1 MKRLL
6 GLVLAIFLTG
16 GLFSCGAASSDGSGS
31 EPDSGTPRELTP
43 EQLAK
48 IETDLTRIAHDHDV
62 VSMQVAFVV
71 GDEVVYSH
79 AVGQKSLAT
88 QTPAS
93 VTDLYR
99 IASVSKSF
107 SGVSTM
113 QLVEAGK
120 LSLDDDVSDIVGFRV
135 RNPDYPDVPI
145 TVRMLLSHT
154 SSVVDNSK
162 VSYKRS
168 FDETLNPAT
177 APAANVAACY
187 SSNEPGTYYQYSNR
201 GINLLGAV
209 IEKVSGERFDNYV
222 LNHILRPLGIADAG
236 FNVDSLDRSRFASL
250 YTIDNATGNFI
261 EQTGAYERYPQYDT
275 YRLGVD
281 TPHLSPAGG
290 MKISILGLAEWMMT
304 LKRGGLG
311 RNGTRILPAERVEQ
325 MFQKATPDNSTV
337 IYGFT
342 LSISKSLLGFPMR
355 GHTGSA
361 YGLKSVLSYS
371 LDQDF
376 GVVVFCA
383 SADEEKGAHG
393 GVAAYS
399 EAAEV
404 LYKAF
409 VR

>member
-1 MKRLL
+1 MKKLL
-6 GLVLAIFLTG
+6 SLALAVFLTG
-16 GLFSCGAASSDGSGS
+16 GLFSCGAA
-31 EPDSGTPRELTP
+31 TP
-43 EQLAK
+43 EGPAETPAGPRVLTEAQLAK
-48 IETDLTRIAHDHDV
+48 LEKDLTAIARDHDV

-71 GDEVVYSH
+71 GDEIVYSH
-79 AVGQKSLAT
+79 AVGLKNFDSRV
-88 QTPAS
+88 PAS
-93 VTDLYR
+93 TTDLYR

-113 QLVEAGK
+113 QLVDAGK
-120 LSLDDDVSDIVGFRV
+120 LSLDADVSDIVGFRV
-135 RNPDYPDVPI
+135 RNPKFPEVPI

-154 SSVVDNSK
+154 SSIVDSK
-162 VSYKRS
+162 VSYKKS
-168 FDETLNPAT
+168 FDVTLNPAT
-177 APAANVAACY
+177 ASATNVAACY
-187 SSNEPGTYYQYSNR
+187 SNYEPGTHYQYSNR

-222 LNHILRPLGIADAG
+222 RGHILLPLGITDAG
-236 FNVDSLDRSRFASL
+236 FNVDSLDRTRFASL
-250 YTIDNATGNFI
+250 YTINDVGDYV

-275 YRLGVD
+275 YRLGID

-290 MKISILGLAEWMMT
+290 MKISILGLAEWMLT

-311 RNGTRILPAERVEQ
+311 RNGVRILPADRVEQ

-337 IYGFT
+337 KYGFT
-342 LSISKSLLGFPMR
+342 LSVSKTLLGFPMR

-361 YGLKSVLSYS
+361 YGLRSVLSYS

-376 GVVVFCA
+376 GVVVFC
-383 SADEEKGAHG
+383 SSVDGEKGRHG

-399 EAAEV
+399 EAAEL
-404 LYKAF
+404 LYNAF

>member
-1 MKRLL
+1 MKKLL
-6 GLVLAIFLTG
+6 SLALAVFLTG
-16 GLFSCGAASSDGSGS
+16 GLFSCGAA
-31 EPDSGTPRELTP
+31 TP
-43 EQLAK
+43 EGPAETPAGPRDLTEAQLAK
-48 IETDLTRIAHDHDV
+48 LEKDLTAIARAHDV

-71 GDEVVYSH
+71 GDEIVYSH
-79 AVGQKSLAT
+79 AVGLKNFDSRV
-88 QTPAS
+88 PAS
-93 VTDLYR
+93 TTDLYR

-113 QLVEAGK
+113 QLVDAGK
-120 LSLDDDVSDIVGFRV
+120 LSLDADVSDIVGFRV
-135 RNPDYPDVPI
+135 RNPKFPEVPI

-154 SSVVDNSK
+154 SSIVDSK
-162 VSYKRS
+162 VSYKKS
-168 FDETLNPAT
+168 FDVTLNPAT
-177 APAANVAACY
+177 ASATNVAACY
-187 SSNEPGTYYQYSNR
+187 SNYEPGTHYQYSNR

-222 LNHILRPLGIADAG
+222 RGHILLPLGITDAG
-236 FNVDSLDRSRFASL
+236 FNVDSLDRTRFASL
-250 YTIDNATGNFI
+250 YTINDVGDYV

-275 YRLGVD
+275 YRLGID
-281 TPHLSPAGG
+281 TPHFSPAGG
-290 MKISILGLAEWMMT
+290 MKISILGLAEWMLT

-311 RNGTRILPAERVEQ
+311 RNGVRILPADRVEQ

-337 IYGFT
+337 KYGFT
-342 LSISKSLLGFPMR
+342 LSVSKTLLGFPMR

-361 YGLKSVLSYS
+361 YGLKSVLSFS

-376 GVVVFCA
+376 GVVVFC
-383 SADEEKGAHG
+383 SSVDGEKGRHG

-404 LYKAF
+404 LYNAF